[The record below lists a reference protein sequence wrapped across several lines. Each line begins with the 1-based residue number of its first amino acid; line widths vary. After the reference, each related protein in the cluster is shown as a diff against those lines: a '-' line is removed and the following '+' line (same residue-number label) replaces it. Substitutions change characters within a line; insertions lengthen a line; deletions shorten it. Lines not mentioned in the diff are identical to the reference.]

1 ELHLISDD
9 VRLDAAALTRYVAEH
24 RLDFLDLT
32 PSYVS
37 VLLAEGLL
45 ADGQDH
51 VPAVLS
57 VGGEATGQELWAELR
72 SAERTVSLNYY
83 GPTECT
89 VDAVA
94 GSLAGSSAPV
104 IGRPLD
110 NTRGYVLDGG
120 LRLVPPGVPG
130 ELFLAGVGLARGYL
144 NRAGLTAERFLPDPF
159 GEPGGRMY
167 RTGDLVRWNAA
178 GVLEYLGR
186 ADDQVKIRGFRIELG
201 EIEAV
206 LSGHPG
212 VSQAVVVVREDQPGD
227 PRLVAYLV
235 AGAAADPGVD
245 SVVDPVEL
253 RAHVARSLPEYM
265 VPSAF
270 VLLEAFPLTVHGKLD
285 RGALPAPDLALVTA
299 GRAPRTGRE
308 RVLCALFAEVLGLD
322 GVSIDDNFFSLGGH
336 SLLVTR
342 LVSRIRAELGVEL
355 PIRALFEA
363 ATVAGLAERLGG
375 AAGARAGLVRQER
388 PAEVPLSFAQQ
399 RLWFLNRFEGPS
411 STYNI
416 PIGLRLSG
424 PVDVA
429 ALRLALRDVVVRH
442 ESLRTV
448 FAEIDG
454 VPFQRLVTPM
464 DLGELLT
471 VVPGADEAAVAEAA
485 GCSFDVTVDLP
496 IRAWLFETGAEE
508 SVLLIVLHH
517 IAADGWSML
526 PLARDLRTAYT
537 ARAVDGLPGWGELP
551 VQYADYTLWQRRL
564 LGAESDPDSLISA
577 QLDFWRATLAGS
589 PELLELP
596 ADRPRSAE
604 SGSRGELV
612 EFTLDP
618 HVHTALI
625 ALARESG
632 ATVFMVVQA
641 AVAALLSRLGAGSDI
656 PFGTPIAGR
665 TDEALDDLVG
675 FFVNTLVLRTD
686 VSGDPTF
693 RELVG
698 RTRSADLAAFAHQ
711 DVPFERLVEVLN
723 PARSMAHHPLFQVML
738 TFDDGAVA
746 DRLDLPGLEVEPWEP
761 AAATAKFDLSFGFV
775 EQAGRSLTGSVE
787 FSADLFDRST
797 AEGLVARFQRL
808 LAAVVADPGVR

>member
-32 PSYVS
+32 PSYLS
-37 VLLAEGLL
+37 VLVAEGLL
-45 ADGQDH
+45 DAEREH
-51 VPAVLS
+51 VPALVMA
-57 VGGEATGQELWAELR
+57 GGEAVSTDLWAELR

-94 GSLAGSSAPV
+94 GSLAGSSSPV

-201 EIEAV
+201 EIEAA
-206 LSGHPG
+206 LSGHPA
-212 VSQAVVVVREDQPGD
+212 VSQAVVVVREDRPGD
-227 PRLVAYLV
+227 QRIVAYLV
-235 AGAAADPGVD
+235 ADPTVD
-245 SVVDPVEL
+245 QVEL
-253 RAHVARSLPEYM
+253 RAHVAAAVPEYM

-285 RGALPAPDLALVTA
+285 RRALPAPDLALVTA

-363 ATVAGLAERLGG
+363 TTVAALDAWITTTARS
-375 AAGARAGLVRQER
+375 ARAGLTVRER
-388 PAEVPLSFAQQ
+388 PDIVPLSFAQQ

-424 PVDVA
+424 RVDVG
-429 ALRLALRDVVVRH
+429 ALRLALRDLVERH

-448 FAEIDG
+448 FPEADG
-454 VPFQRLVTPM
+454 VPFQR
-464 DLGELLT
+464 
-471 VVPGADEAAVAEAA
+471 VVPPAEVGDLLELVSGADPESVAAAAEH
-485 GCSFDVTVDLP
+485 SFDVTSELP
-496 IRAWLFETGAEE
+496 FRAWLFEVDAEE

-526 PLARDLRTAYT
+526 PLARDLRTAYS
-537 ARAVDGLPGWGELP
+537 ARVTGRAPEWDGLP
-551 VQYADYTLWQRRL
+551 VQYVDYTLWQREL
-564 LGAESDPDSLISA
+564 LGEESDPDSLISA
-577 QLDFWRATLAGS
+577 QLDFWRATLADL
-589 PELLELP
+589 PELLALP
-596 ADRPRSAE
+596 TDRTRPTEAAHH
-604 SGSRGELV
+604 GEVV
-612 EFTLDP
+612 EFTLGAELNA
-618 HVHTALI
+618 ALN
-625 ALARESG
+625 AFARECG

-656 PFGTPIAGR
+656 PLGTPIAGR
-665 TDEALDDLVG
+665 TDVAVDDLVG

-698 RTRSADLAAFAHQ
+698 RARDVDLAAFAHQ

-723 PARSMAHHPLFQVML
+723 PVRSMAWHPLFQVMIAFND
-738 TFDDGAVA
+738 TGAGDA
-746 DRLDLPGLEVEPWEP
+746 LDLPGLTAEPVV
-761 AAATAKFDLSFGFV
+761 ADGRTAKFDLAFAFG
-775 EQAGRSLTGSVE
+775 GSVDGDQHGE
-787 FSADLFDRST
+787 LPASVEYASELFDRST
-797 AEGLVARFQRL
+797 VEVLVARLVRFL
-808 LAAVVADPGVR
+808 EVVSADPEV